1 MAPSSTRSGFTRRSR
16 WVRAVTQRS
25 PLRTRPREK
34 AGRQSISRSP
44 RACREA
50 RHGSSSSLMQN
61 LLSLAA
67 TLRVGGAMI
76 YPLLALAVVAETYGF
91 DWDDLE
97 REVNSLGPRNYF
109 GRFFRIIIENQK
121 RPVWWVESRA
131 AEEASL
137 IERSLGRW
145 LWILETTVT
154 AAPLLGLLG
163 TITGM
168 IRAFR
173 LFGTEGLVD
182 PRGVTGGVAEALIAT
197 AVGLFIALVALFAY
211 NYFSHRQAQIMDE
224 LEQLG
229 TRLIDHLRLNGAEPG
244 P

>member
-1 MAPSSTRSGFTRRSR
+1 M
-16 WVRAVTQRS
+16 QD
-25 PLRTRPREK
+25 L
-34 AGRQSISRSP
+34 
-44 RACREA
+44 
-50 RHGSSSSLMQN
+50 HG
-61 LLSLAA
+61 LAA
-67 TLRVGGAMI
+67 TLRAGGVMI
-76 YPLLALAVVAETYGF
+76 YPLLALAVVAVVVALEKGFVFASRTRLPASLLAVAETHGF

-97 REVNSLGPRNYF
+97 REVSSMGPRSYV
-109 GRFFRIIIENQK
+109 GRFFRIIVENRK

-131 AEEASL
+131 AEEANL

-163 TITGM
+163 TIIGM
-168 IRAFR
+168 IRAFK
-173 LFGTEGLVD
+173 LFGAEGLLD

-197 AVGLFIALVALFAY
+197 AVGLLIALVALFAY
-211 NYFSHRQAQIMDE
+211 NYFSHRQAQVMDE

>member
-1 MAPSSTRSGFTRRSR
+1 M
-16 WVRAVTQRS
+16 QD
-25 PLRTRPREK
+25 L
-34 AGRQSISRSP
+34 
-44 RACREA
+44 
-50 RHGSSSSLMQN
+50 HG
-61 LLSLAA
+61 LAA
-67 TLRVGGAMI
+67 TLRAGGVMI
-76 YPLLALAVVAETYGF
+76 YPLLALAVVAVVVALEKGFVFASRTRLPASLLAVAETHGF

-97 REVNSLGPRNYF
+97 REVSSMRPRSYV
-109 GRFFRIIIENQK
+109 GRFFRIIVENRK

-131 AEEASL
+131 AEEANL

-163 TITGM
+163 TIIGM
-168 IRAFR
+168 IRAFK
-173 LFGTEGLVD
+173 LFGAEGLVD

-197 AVGLFIALVALFAY
+197 AVGLLIALVALFAY
-211 NYFSHRQAQIMDE
+211 NYFSHRQAQVMDE

>member
-1 MAPSSTRSGFTRRSR
+1 M
-16 WVRAVTQRS
+16 QD
-25 PLRTRPREK
+25 L
-34 AGRQSISRSP
+34 
-44 RACREA
+44 
-50 RHGSSSSLMQN
+50 HG
-61 LLSLAA
+61 LAA
-67 TLRVGGAMI
+67 TLRAGGVMI
-76 YPLLALAVVAETYGF
+76 YPLLALAVVAVVVALEKGFVFASRTRLPASLLAVAETHGF

-97 REVNSLGPRNYF
+97 REVSSMRPRSYV
-109 GRFFRIIIENQK
+109 GRFFRIIVENRK

-131 AEEASL
+131 AEEANL

-163 TITGM
+163 TIIGM
-168 IRAFR
+168 IRAFK
-173 LFGTEGLVD
+173 LFGAEGLVD

-197 AVGLFIALVALFAY
+197 AVGLLIALVALFAY
-211 NYFSHRQAQIMDE
+211 NYFSHRQAQVMDD

>member
-1 MAPSSTRSGFTRRSR
+1 M
-16 WVRAVTQRS
+16 QD
-25 PLRTRPREK
+25 L
-34 AGRQSISRSP
+34 
-44 RACREA
+44 
-50 RHGSSSSLMQN
+50 HG
-61 LLSLAA
+61 LAA
-67 TLRVGGAMI
+67 TLRAGGVMI
-76 YPLLALAVVAETYGF
+76 YPLVALAVVAVVVALEKGFVFASRTRLPASLLAVAETHDF

-97 REVNSLGPRNYF
+97 REVSSMGPRNYV
-109 GRFFRIIIENQK
+109 GRFFRIIIENRK

-137 IERSLGRW
+137 IERLLGRW

-163 TITGM
+163 TIIGM
-168 IRAFR
+168 IRAFK
-173 LFGTEGLVD
+173 LFGAEGLVD

-197 AVGLFIALVALFAY
+197 AVGLLIALVALFAY
-211 NYFSHRQAQIMDE
+211 NYFSHRQALVMDE

-229 TRLIDHLRLNGAEPG
+229 TRLIDHLRLNGTEPG